1 MAVLYNE
8 CLKNHAVS
16 LGGHALDGCG
26 EFIRKSTTILTDTP
40 SLRCDACGCHRNFH
54 RRSPSDVFSHC
65 WSPPLQ
71 PLASTPHLLL
81 SLSSGF
87 SGPSNQEDK
96 NKFTVAKEDRSAM
109 MMKKRKRTKLTADQK
124 EKMRGFAERA
134 GWKINGSDEKWV
146 KEFCSEVGIERQV
159 LKVWIHNN
167 KYFPNVKNRDTTSSM
182 SLKLL

>member
-1 MAVLYNE
+1 MVVLYNE

-26 EFIRKSTTILTDTP
+26 EFIPKSTTILTEPP

-54 RRSPSDVFSHC
+54 RRSSSEVFSHHR
-65 WSPPLQ
+65 SPPLK

-81 SLSSGF
+81 SLSSDF
-87 SGPSNQEDK
+87 SGPGDK
-96 NKFTVAKEDRSAM
+96 DRSAV
-109 MMKKRKRTKLTADQK
+109 MKKRKRTKFTAEQK

-134 GWKINGSDEKWV
+134 GWKMNGWDEKRV
-146 KEFCSEVGIERQV
+146 KEFCGEVGIEKQV

-167 KYFPNVKNRDTTSSM
+167 KYLSNVKNRDTTSSTSSM
-182 SLKLL
+182 SLKL